1 MNNELGAFS
10 MTKSNEGNSV
20 GAPGLTELE
29 SELLACLV
37 EAVEDSEEVLNMR
50 LTTFGERYRPWRLA
64 SMRKQIDRARAA
76 ILKATT
82 KPPEQG

>member
-1 MNNELGAFS
+1 

-20 GAPGLTELE
+20 GAPAAAINR
-29 SELLACLV
+29 ELL
-37 EAVEDSEEVLNMR
+37 EALEDAMAIFAPEPGGPHPAPKWES
-50 LTTFGERYRPWRLA
+50 
-64 SMRKQIDRARAA
+64 RARAA